1 MSSDGAVARPT
12 ADGPSGAGSPPGRQR
27 HPVEA
32 VDRGNDTPA
41 APAALPAQAPPVA
54 AAAAKGAGERRD
66 YRPGYEVVAERILEF
81 IAEAR
86 LVAGDRLPTENDLAQ
101 RLDTSRAV
109 VREAVKILSA
119 LGRVRAHKGRGLFV
133 ADDEGMLITSR
144 WGGFFRPVDLDHVLM
159 LFEFRRVQ
167 EMAASSLAATRA
179 TPAEL
184 RTIEVAMQQC
194 RHGFVHGQVD
204 VFNQADEDFHAA
216 VATASHNTF
225 LVSAVRDA
233 RRLQRQSSAI
243 GIHDMLGEGT
253 ESAVVEHEVIYR
265 AIRDGRPDEAAEAT
279 AAHLDR
285 TLEDYRREIQ
295 RRLFG

>member
-1 MSSDGAVARPT
+1 M
-12 ADGPSGAGSPPGRQR
+12 
-27 HPVEA
+27 
-32 VDRGNDTPA
+32 NDTPA
-41 APAALPAQAPPVA
+41 TDTASPAQAPPA
-54 AAAAKGAGERRD
+54 AAAAVNGAAGERRD
-66 YRPGYEVVAERILEF
+66 YRPGYEIVSEQILEY
-81 IAEAR
+81 IAEMR
-86 LVAGDRLPTENDLAQ
+86 LVPGDRLPTEHDLAQ
-101 RLDTSRAV
+101 TLNTSRAV

-159 LFEFRRVQ
+159 LFEFRKVQ
-167 EMAASSLAATRA
+167 ETAASSLAATRA

-194 RHGFVHGQVD
+194 RHGFVQGQVD
-204 VFNQADEDFHAA
+204 VFNQADDDFHSA
-216 VATASHNTF
+216 VATAAHNTF
-225 LVSAVRDA
+225 LLSAVRDA

-243 GIHDMLGEGT
+243 GIHDMLSEGT
-253 ESAVVEHEVIYR
+253 RAAVEEHEAIYR
-265 AIRDGRPDEAAEAT
+265 AIRDGRPDEAAAAT

>member
-1 MSSDGAVARPT
+1 VIRAAVTR
-12 ADGPSGAGSPPGRQR
+12 
-27 HPVEA
+27 EA
-32 VDRGNDTPA
+32 QQMDDTPA
-41 APAALPAQAPPVA
+41 TEAAVPAQPSPAVTTPVNGSDA
-54 AAAAKGAGERRD
+54 RRD

-81 IAEAR
+81 IAESK

-101 RLDTSRAV
+101 TLNTSRAV

-133 ADDEGMLITSR
+133 ADDEGMLVTSR

-194 RHGFVHGQVD
+194 RHGFIHGQVD
-204 VFNQADEDFHAA
+204 VFNQGDEDFHAA
-216 VATASHNTF
+216 LAAASHNTF

-243 GIHDMLGEGT
+243 GLHDTFGEGT
-253 ESAVVEHEVIYR
+253 EFAVQEHEAIYR
-265 AIRDGRPDEAAEAT
+265 AIRDGRPEEAAEAT

>member
-1 MSSDGAVARPT
+1 M
-12 ADGPSGAGSPPGRQR
+12 
-27 HPVEA
+27 
-32 VDRGNDTPA
+32 NDTPA
-41 APAALPAQAPPVA
+41 LAAAPPVQASPAA
-54 AAAAKGAGERRD
+54 AAAAKGPDGQGD

-86 LVAGDRLPTENDLAQ
+86 LVPGDRMPTENDLAQ
-101 RLDTSRAV
+101 QLNTSRAV

-184 RTIEVAMQQC
+184 RAIELAMQEC
-194 RHGFVHGQVD
+194 RHGFVQGQVD
-204 VFNQADEDFHAA
+204 VFNQADDDFHAA
-216 VATASHNTF
+216 VAMASHNTF
-225 LVSAVRDA
+225 LLSAVRDA

-243 GIHDMLGEGT
+243 GIHDILGEGT
-253 ESAVVEHEVIYR
+253 RSAVEEHEAIYR
-265 AIRDGRPDEAAEAT
+265 AIRDGRSDEAARAT

-295 RRLFG
+295 RRVFG

>member
-1 MSSDGAVARPT
+1 M
-12 ADGPSGAGSPPGRQR
+12 
-27 HPVEA
+27 
-32 VDRGNDTPA
+32 NDTPA
-41 APAALPAQAPPVA
+41 TQAALPAQAAPA
-54 AAAAKGAGERRD
+54 AVPAVNGSGERRD
-66 YRPGYEVVAERILEF
+66 YRPGYEIVAEQILEY
-81 IAEAR
+81 IAESR

-101 RLDTSRAV
+101 TLNTSRAV

-179 TPAEL
+179 TPSEL
-184 RTIEVAMQQC
+184 RTVEVAMQQC

-204 VFNQADEDFHAA
+204 VFNQADDDFHAA

-225 LVSAVRDA
+225 LVNAVRDA

-243 GIHDMLGEGT
+243 GIHQTLGENT
-253 ESAVVEHEVIYR
+253 EAAVEEHEAIYR

-279 AAHLDR
+279 AVHLDR

>member
-1 MSSDGAVARPT
+1 M
-12 ADGPSGAGSPPGRQR
+12 
-27 HPVEA
+27 
-32 VDRGNDTPA
+32 NDTPA
-41 APAALPAQAPPVA
+41 AQPALPTQAPPVA
-54 AAAAKGAGERRD
+54 VAAVNDADERRD

-101 RLDTSRAV
+101 RLNTSRAV

-167 EMAASSLAATRA
+167 ETAASSLAATRA

-194 RHGFVHGQVD
+194 RHGFVNGQVE
-204 VFNQADEDFHAA
+204 VFNEADEDFHMG
-216 VATASHNTF
+216 VAGASHNNF

-243 GIHDMLGEGT
+243 GIHDTLGEGT
-253 ESAVVEHEVIYR
+253 EAAVVEHEAIYR
-265 AIRDGRPDEAAEAT
+265 AIRDGRPEEAAEAT

>member
-1 MSSDGAVARPT
+1 M
-12 ADGPSGAGSPPGRQR
+12 
-27 HPVEA
+27 
-32 VDRGNDTPA
+32 NDTPA
-41 APAALPAQAPPVA
+41 TEAALPAQALPA
-54 AAAAKGAGERRD
+54 APAAVNGSGERRD
-66 YRPGYEVVAERILEF
+66 YRPGYEVVAERLLEY

-101 RLDTSRAV
+101 TLETSRAV

-144 WGGFFRPVDLDHVLM
+144 WGGFFRPVDIDHVLM

-179 TPAEL
+179 TPSEL
-184 RTIEVAMQQC
+184 RTIEIAMQQC
-194 RHGFVHGQVD
+194 RHGFTERQVD
-204 VFNQADEDFHAA
+204 VFNQADDDFHAA
-216 VATASHNTF
+216 LAAASHNAF

-243 GIHDMLGEGT
+243 GIHDSLGENT
-253 ESAVVEHEVIYR
+253 LSAVEEHEAIYR

>member
-1 MSSDGAVARPT
+1 M
-12 ADGPSGAGSPPGRQR
+12 
-27 HPVEA
+27 
-32 VDRGNDTPA
+32 NDTPVTA
-41 APAALPAQAPPVA
+41 AALPAQVSPA
-54 AAAAKGAGERRD
+54 ALSAAKAPDGQRD
-66 YRPGYEVVAERILEF
+66 YRPGYEIVAERILEF

-86 LVAGDRLPTENDLAQ
+86 LVPGDRMPTENDLAQ
-101 RLDTSRAV
+101 QLDTSRAV

-133 ADDEGMLITSR
+133 ADDDGMLITSR

-167 EMAASSLAATRA
+167 EMAASSFAATRA

-184 RTIEVAMQQC
+184 RAIELAMQGC
-194 RHGFVHGQVD
+194 RHGYVHREVE
-204 VFNQADEDFHAA
+204 VFNKADDDFHEA
-216 VATASHNTF
+216 VAAASHSTF
-225 LVSAVRDA
+225 LLSAVRDA

-243 GIHDMLGEGT
+243 GIHDTLGVNT
-253 ESAVVEHEVIYR
+253 RAAVEEHEAIYR

-279 AAHLDR
+279 ATHLDR

-295 RRLFG
+295 RKVFG

>member
-1 MSSDGAVARPT
+1 M
-12 ADGPSGAGSPPGRQR
+12 
-27 HPVEA
+27 
-32 VDRGNDTPA
+32 NDTPA
-41 APAALPAQAPPVA
+41 VPAVVN
-54 AAAAKGAGERRD
+54 GADERRD

-81 IAEAR
+81 IAEER
-86 LVAGDRLPTENDLAQ
+86 LVAGDRMPTENDLAQ

-133 ADDEGMLITSR
+133 SDDEGMLITSR

-167 EMAASSLAATRA
+167 EMAAARLAATRA

-194 RHGFVHGQVD
+194 RHGYVHGEVE
-204 VFNQADEDFHAA
+204 VFNQGDDDFHAA
-216 VATASHNTF
+216 VAAASHNTF
-225 LVSAVRDA
+225 LGSAVRDA

-243 GIHDMLGEGT
+243 GIHSTLGEGT
-253 ESAVVEHEVIYR
+253 PAAVEEHEAIYR
-265 AIRDGRPDEAAEAT
+265 AIRDGHPDEAAEAT
-279 AAHLDR
+279 AVHLDR

>member
-1 MSSDGAVARPT
+1 MNDAPVT
-12 ADGPSGAGSPPGRQR
+12 AA
-27 HPVEA
+27 
-32 VDRGNDTPA
+32 T
-41 APAALPAQAPPVA
+41 LPAQDSPA
-54 AAAAKGAGERRD
+54 AAAVAKAPDGQRD

-81 IAEAR
+81 IAESR
-86 LVAGDRLPTENDLAQ
+86 LAPGDRMPTENDLAQ
-101 RLDTSRAV
+101 QLDTSRAV

-133 ADDEGMLITSR
+133 ADDDGMLIASR

-184 RTIEVAMQQC
+184 RAIELAMQEC
-194 RHGFVHGQVD
+194 RHGYVHAQVE
-204 VFNQADEDFHAA
+204 VFNQADDDFHAA
-216 VATASHNTF
+216 LAAASHNTF
-225 LVSAVRDA
+225 LASAVRDA

-243 GIHDMLGEGT
+243 GIHDSLGANT
-253 ESAVVEHEVIYR
+253 RSAVEEHEAIYR
-265 AIRDGRPDEAAEAT
+265 AIRDGHPEEAARAT
-279 AAHLDR
+279 ATHLDR

-295 RRLFG
+295 RRVFG

>member
-1 MSSDGAVARPT
+1 M
-12 ADGPSGAGSPPGRQR
+12 
-27 HPVEA
+27 
-32 VDRGNDTPA
+32 NDTPA
-41 APAALPAQAPPVA
+41 TEAALPTQASPA
-54 AAAAKGAGERRD
+54 AAVTVNGEDARPG
-66 YRPGYEVVAERILEF
+66 YRPSYEVVAERILEF

-101 RLDTSRAV
+101 RLNTSRTV

-144 WGGFFRPVDLDHVLM
+144 WGGFFRPVDLDHVFM

-184 RTIEVAMQQC
+184 RTIEVAMQRC

-204 VFNQADEDFHAA
+204 EFNDADEAFHGA
-216 VATASHNTF
+216 VATASHNAF
-225 LVSAVRDA
+225 FVSAVRDA

-243 GIHDMLGEGT
+243 GIHDTLGEGT
-253 ESAVVEHEVIYR
+253 EAAVVEHEAIYR
-265 AIRDGRPDEAAEAT
+265 AIRDGRPHEAAEAT

-285 TLEDYRREIQ
+285 TLEGYRREIQ

>member
-1 MSSDGAVARPT
+1 M
-12 ADGPSGAGSPPGRQR
+12 
-27 HPVEA
+27 
-32 VDRGNDTPA
+32 NDTPA
-41 APAALPAQAPPVA
+41 TEAALPVQASPAVRTA
-54 AAAAKGAGERRD
+54 VSGADGERRD
-66 YRPGYEVVAERILEF
+66 YRPGYEVVAERILEY
-81 IAEAR
+81 IAESR

-101 RLDTSRAV
+101 TLNTSRAV

-184 RTIEVAMQQC
+184 RTVEIAMKQC
-194 RHGFVHGQVD
+194 RHGFEHGEVD
-204 VFNQADEDFHAA
+204 VFNQADDDFHCA
-216 VATASHNTF
+216 VAAASHNTF

-243 GIHDMLGEGT
+243 GIHSTLGEGT
-253 ESAVVEHEVIYR
+253 QSAVEEHEAIYR
-265 AIRDGRPDEAAEAT
+265 AIRDGRPDEAAQAA

>member
-1 MSSDGAVARPT
+1 M
-12 ADGPSGAGSPPGRQR
+12 
-27 HPVEA
+27 
-32 VDRGNDTPA
+32 NDTPA
-41 APAALPAQAPPVA
+41 AQAAVPTQAPSAEAAAVNDGDALP
-54 AAAAKGAGERRD
+54 E

-81 IAEAR
+81 IAESR

-101 RLDTSRAV
+101 RLNTSRAV

-216 VATASHNTF
+216 VAAASHNTF
-225 LVSAVRDA
+225 LGNAVRDA

-243 GIHDMLGEGT
+243 GIHQTFGENT
-253 ESAVVEHEVIYR
+253 AAAVEEHEAIYR
-265 AIRDGRPDEAAEAT
+265 AIRDGRPDKAAEAT

>member
-1 MSSDGAVARPT
+1 M
-12 ADGPSGAGSPPGRQR
+12 
-27 HPVEA
+27 
-32 VDRGNDTPA
+32 NDTPA
-41 APAALPAQAPPVA
+41 TEAAAPAQTLPAPATAVN
-54 AAAAKGAGERRD
+54 GSDERRD
-66 YRPGYEVVAERILEF
+66 YRPGYEIVAERILEY

-86 LVAGDRLPTENDLAQ
+86 MVAGDRLPTEIDLAQ
-101 RLDTSRAV
+101 TLNTSRAV

-144 WGGFFRPVDLDHVLM
+144 WGGFFRPVDIDHVLM

-179 TPAEL
+179 TPSEL
-184 RTIEVAMQQC
+184 RAIEVAMQQC

-204 VFNQADEDFHAA
+204 VFNQADDDFHAA
-216 VATASHNTF
+216 VTAASHNTF
-225 LVSAVRDA
+225 LASAVRDA

-243 GIHDMLGEGT
+243 GIHDTLGENT
-253 ESAVVEHEVIYR
+253 EFAVEEHEAIYR
-265 AIRDGRPDEAAEAT
+265 AIRDGRPEEAAEAT

>member
-1 MSSDGAVARPT
+1 M
-12 ADGPSGAGSPPGRQR
+12 
-27 HPVEA
+27 
-32 VDRGNDTPA
+32 NDTPA
-41 APAALPAQAPPVA
+41 VPAVVN
-54 AAAAKGAGERRD
+54 GADERRD
-66 YRPGYEVVAERILEF
+66 YRPGYEIVAERILEF

-86 LVAGDRLPTENDLAQ
+86 LVPGDRMPTENDLAQ
-101 RLDTSRAV
+101 QLDTSRAV

-133 ADDEGMLITSR
+133 ADDDGMLISSR

-167 EMAASSLAATRA
+167 EMAAARLAATRA

-184 RTIEVAMQQC
+184 RSVEVAMQQC
-194 RHGFVHGQVD
+194 RHGYVHGEVD
-204 VFNQADEDFHAA
+204 VFNRADDDFHAA
-216 VATASHNTF
+216 VAAASHNTF
-225 LVSAVRDA
+225 LGSAVRDA

-243 GIHDMLGEGT
+243 GIHDTLGEGT
-253 ESAVVEHEVIYR
+253 AAAVEEHEAIYR

-279 AAHLDR
+279 AVHLDR

>member
-1 MSSDGAVARPT
+1 MKETPAVAVVVNGG
-12 ADGPSGAGSPPGRQR
+12 D
-27 HPVEA
+27 
-32 VDRGNDTPA
+32 
-41 APAALPAQAPPVA
+41 
-54 AAAAKGAGERRD
+54 ERRD
-66 YRPGYEVVAERILEF
+66 YRPGYEIVAERILEF

-86 LVAGDRLPTENDLAQ
+86 LVPGDRMPTENDLAQ
-101 RLDTSRAV
+101 QLDTSRAV

-133 ADDEGMLITSR
+133 ADDDGMLITSR

-167 EMAASSLAATRA
+167 EMAAASLAATRA

-194 RHGFVHGQVD
+194 RHGYEHGEVD
-204 VFNQADEDFHAA
+204 VFNQADDDFHAA
-216 VATASHNTF
+216 VAAASHNTF
-225 LVSAVRDA
+225 LGSAVRDA

-243 GIHDMLGEGT
+243 GLHDTFGAGT
-253 ESAVVEHEVIYR
+253 ASAVEEHEAIYR

-279 AAHLDR
+279 AIHLDR

>member
-1 MSSDGAVARPT
+1 M
-12 ADGPSGAGSPPGRQR
+12 
-27 HPVEA
+27 
-32 VDRGNDTPA
+32 NDTPA
-41 APAALPAQAPPVA
+41 VPAVVN
-54 AAAAKGAGERRD
+54 GADERRD
-66 YRPGYEVVAERILEF
+66 YRPGYEIVAERILEF
-81 IAEAR
+81 IAAER
-86 LVAGDRLPTENDLAQ
+86 LVPGDRMPTENDLAQ

-133 ADDEGMLITSR
+133 ADDDGMLIASR

-167 EMAASSLAATRA
+167 EMAAARFAATRA

-184 RTIEVAMQQC
+184 RAIEVAMQQC
-194 RHGFVHGQVD
+194 RLGYVHGEVD
-204 VFNQADEDFHAA
+204 VFNQGDDDYHAA
-216 VATASHNTF
+216 VAAASHNTF
-225 LVSAVRDA
+225 LGSAVRDA

-243 GIHDMLGEGT
+243 GIHNTLGEGT
-253 ESAVVEHEVIYR
+253 PAAVEEHEAIYR
-265 AIRDGRPDEAAEAT
+265 AIRDGHPDEAAEAT
-279 AAHLDR
+279 AVHLDR

>member
-1 MSSDGAVARPT
+1 MD
-12 ADGPSGAGSPPGRQR
+12 
-27 HPVEA
+27 
-32 VDRGNDTPA
+32 DTPGIE
-41 APAALPAQAPPVA
+41 AALPAQALPSGPPAVN
-54 AAAAKGAGERRD
+54 GSDERSD
-66 YRPGYEVVAERILEF
+66 YRPGYEIVAERILEY
-81 IAEAR
+81 IAEER
-86 LVAGDRLPTENDLAQ
+86 LVAGDRLPTEIDLAQ
-101 RLDTSRAV
+101 TLNTSRAV

-144 WGGFFRPVDLDHVLM
+144 WGGFFRPVDIDHVLM

-167 EMAASSLAATRA
+167 EMSASSLAATRA
-179 TPAEL
+179 TPSEL
-184 RTIEVAMQQC
+184 RTIEVAMEQC

-216 VATASHNTF
+216 VSAASHNTF

-243 GIHDMLGEGT
+243 GIHNTLGENTGA
-253 ESAVVEHEVIYR
+253 AVEEHEAIYR
-265 AIRDGRPDEAAEAT
+265 AIRDGRPEEAAQAT

>member
-1 MSSDGAVARPT
+1 MK
-12 ADGPSGAGSPPGRQR
+12 
-27 HPVEA
+27 
-32 VDRGNDTPA
+32 DTPA
-41 APAALPAQAPPVA
+41 VA
-54 AAAAKGAGERRD
+54 AVVNGADERRD
-66 YRPGYEVVAERILEF
+66 YRPGYEIVAERILEF

-86 LVAGDRLPTENDLAQ
+86 LVPGDRMPTENDLAQ
-101 RLDTSRAV
+101 QLDTSRAV

-133 ADDEGMLITSR
+133 ADDDGMLISSR
-144 WGGFFRPVDLDHVLM
+144 WGGFFRPVDLDHVFM

-167 EMAASSLAATRA
+167 ETAAARLAATRA

-184 RTIEVAMQQC
+184 RNIEVAMQQC
-194 RHGFVHGQVD
+194 RHGYVHGDVD

-216 VATASHNTF
+216 LAAASHNTF
-225 LVSAVRDA
+225 LGSAVRDA

-243 GIHDMLGEGT
+243 GIHDSLGEGT
-253 ESAVVEHEVIYR
+253 LAAVEEHEAIYR

>member
-1 MSSDGAVARPT
+1 MK
-12 ADGPSGAGSPPGRQR
+12 
-27 HPVEA
+27 
-32 VDRGNDTPA
+32 DTPA
-41 APAALPAQAPPVA
+41 VA
-54 AAAAKGAGERRD
+54 AAVNGSDERRD

-81 IAEAR
+81 IAESR
-86 LVAGDRLPTENDLAQ
+86 LVPGDRMPTENDLAQ
-101 RLDTSRAV
+101 QLDTSRAV

-167 EMAASSLAATRA
+167 EMAAARLAATRA

-184 RTIEVAMQQC
+184 RTIEIAMQQC
-194 RHGFVHGQVD
+194 RHGYVRGEVD
-204 VFNQADEDFHAA
+204 VFNQGDEDFHTA
-216 VATASHNTF
+216 VAAASHNTF
-225 LVSAVRDA
+225 LGSAVRDA

-243 GIHDMLGEGT
+243 GIHDSFNEGT
-253 ESAVVEHEVIYR
+253 SAAVEEHEAIYR
-265 AIRDGRPDEAAEAT
+265 AIRDGKPDEAAEAT
-279 AAHLDR
+279 AVHLDR

>member
-1 MSSDGAVARPT
+1 MNDMPASESADARP
-12 ADGPSGAGSPPGRQR
+12 Q
-27 HPVEA
+27 
-32 VDRGNDTPA
+32 
-41 APAALPAQAPPVA
+41 
-54 AAAAKGAGERRD
+54 

-81 IAEAR
+81 IAESR

-101 RLDTSRAV
+101 RLNTSRAV

-119 LGRVRAHKGRGLFV
+119 LGRIRAHKGRGLFV
-133 ADDEGMLITSR
+133 ADDEGMLLTSR

-204 VFNQADEDFHAA
+204 VFNQGDDDFHAA
-216 VATASHNTF
+216 VATASHNAF
-225 LVSAVRDA
+225 LVSAVSDA

-243 GIHDMLGEGT
+243 GIHDTFGEGT
-253 ESAVVEHEVIYR
+253 QSAVEEHEVIYR
-265 AIRDGRPDEAAEAT
+265 AIRDGRPEEAAKAT

>member
-1 MSSDGAVARPT
+1 MNGADAR
-12 ADGPSGAGSPPGRQR
+12 SG
-27 HPVEA
+27 
-32 VDRGNDTPA
+32 
-41 APAALPAQAPPVA
+41 
-54 AAAAKGAGERRD
+54 
-66 YRPGYEVVAERILEF
+66 YRPSYEVVAERLLEF
-81 IAEAR
+81 IAESR
-86 LVAGDRLPTENDLAQ
+86 LVAGDRLPTESDLAQ
-101 RLDTSRAV
+101 RLNTSRTV

-119 LGRVRAHKGRGLFV
+119 LGRIRAHKGRGLFV

-144 WGGFFRPVDLDHVLM
+144 WGGFFRPVDLDHVFM

-184 RTIEVAMQQC
+184 RTIELAVQRC

-204 VFNQADEDFHAA
+204 EFNEADEAFHGA
-216 VATASHNTF
+216 VAAASHNGF

-243 GIHDMLGEGT
+243 GIHDTLIEGT
-253 ESAVVEHEVIYR
+253 KSAVAEHEMIYR
-265 AIRDGRPDEAAEAT
+265 AIRDGRPDEAAKAT

-285 TLEDYRREIQ
+285 TLEEYRQEIQ

>member
-1 MSSDGAVARPT
+1 MSPIQPSSAHVVYRTAVMVCSAK
-12 ADGPSGAGSPPGRQR
+12 
-27 HPVEA
+27 
-32 VDRGNDTPA
+32 
-41 APAALPAQAPPVA
+41 APAWTITVRSA
-54 AAAAKGAGERRD
+54 AGERFTSST
-66 YRPGYEVVAERILEF
+66 VVASGSMD
-81 IAEAR
+81 
-86 LVAGDRLPTENDLAQ
+86 V
-101 RLDTSRAV
+101 TSAATV

-133 ADDEGMLITSR
+133 ADDDGMLITSR
-144 WGGFFRPVDLDHVLM
+144 WGGFFRPVDIDHVLM

-204 VFNQADEDFHAA
+204 VFNQADDDFHTGVAA
-216 VATASHNTF
+216 ASHNTF

-243 GIHDMLGEGT
+243 GIHDTFGDGT
-253 ESAVVEHEVIYR
+253 AAAVEEHEAIYR

-279 AAHLDR
+279 AVHLDR